1 MPVCHSNLSFLVERG
16 TQLERK
22 IKVHV
27 WGRNGTEI
35 REVSLEEAEK
45 MLNETY
51 TDPIGGLVVNQETG
65 EVIGEISPEIK
76 ELLIIDHMIGGG

>member
-1 MPVCHSNLSFLVERG
+1 MPVCHHNSILPTEKE

-27 WGRNGTEI
+27 WGRNDTEI
-35 REVSLEEAEK
+35 REVGLAEAEK

-51 TDPIGGLVVNQETG
+51 ADPIGGLVVNQETG
-65 EVIGEISPEIK
+65 EVIAEISPEIK
-76 ELLIIDHMIGGG
+76 EILIIDQMIGGG